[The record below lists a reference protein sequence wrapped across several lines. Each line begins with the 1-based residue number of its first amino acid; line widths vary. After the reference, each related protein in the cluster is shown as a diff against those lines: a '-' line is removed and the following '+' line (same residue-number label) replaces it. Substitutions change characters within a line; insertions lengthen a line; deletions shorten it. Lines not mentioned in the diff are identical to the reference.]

1 MKKCQYAVSGKLQ
14 KEGKKVYTFGSSCAF
29 TCWLYSRKRDSKP
42 SSEGWNHR
50 VEEDECLSE
59 NEWGPSL
66 RTKDSGEWAR
76 CLLPHVR
83 DKKVRL
89 EGRCKSTPEALGIT
103 DMILL
108 SVSVYINS
116 SIFQKHSMT
125 SLRVASTA
133 DE

>member
-29 TCWLYSRKRDSKP
+29 TCWLYSRKRDSQKDGIIEWRKMSVFQRMSGGSWAVP
-42 SSEGWNHR
+42 SFQI
-50 VEEDECLSE
+50 
-59 NEWGPSL
+59 
-66 RTKDSGEWAR
+66 WAR

>member
-29 TCWLYSRKRDSKP
+29 TCWLYSRKRKRDSQKDGIIEWRKMSVFQRMSGGSWAVP
-42 SSEGWNHR
+42 SFQIVSCKH
-50 VEEDECLSE
+50 
-59 NEWGPSL
+59 
-66 RTKDSGEWAR
+66 K
-76 CLLPHVR
+76 LLN
-83 DKKVRL
+83 
-89 EGRCKSTPEALGIT
+89 CKALWMGKAIFT
-103 DMILL
+103 
-108 SVSVYINS
+108 VYINS

>member
-59 NEWGPSL
+59 NQWGFVGCSKFPNSKL
-66 RTKDSGEWAR
+66 FSTYKGFR
-76 CLLPHVR
+76 R
-83 DKKVRL
+83 DCIRHY
-89 EGRCKSTPEALGIT
+89 I
-103 DMILL
+103 MILL

-116 SIFQKHSMT
+116 SMFQKHSMT
-125 SLRVASTA
+125 SLRVASTPA

>member
-29 TCWLYSRKRDSKP
+29 TCWLYSRKRDSQKDGIIEWRKMSVFQRISGGSWAVP
-42 SSEGWNHR
+42 SFQI
-50 VEEDECLSE
+50 
-59 NEWGPSL
+59 
-66 RTKDSGEWAR
+66 WAR
-76 CLLPHVR
+76 IRHY
-83 DKKVRL
+83 
-89 EGRCKSTPEALGIT
+89 I
-103 DMILL
+103 MILL

-125 SLRVASTA
+125 SLRVASTPA

>member
-1 MKKCQYAVSGKLQ
+1 MSGGSWAV
-14 KEGKKVYTFGSSCAF
+14 
-29 TCWLYSRKRDSKP
+29 P
-42 SSEGWNHR
+42 SFQI
-50 VEEDECLSE
+50 
-59 NEWGPSL
+59 
-66 RTKDSGEWAR
+66 WAR